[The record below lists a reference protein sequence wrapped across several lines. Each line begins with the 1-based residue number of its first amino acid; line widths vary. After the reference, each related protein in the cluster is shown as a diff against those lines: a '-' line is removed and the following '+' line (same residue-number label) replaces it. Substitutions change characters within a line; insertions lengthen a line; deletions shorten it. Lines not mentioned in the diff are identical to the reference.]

1 MSTPLSPGG
10 RPEAAAATPA
20 PGAATSGLFGT
31 ARRWPSWLQEP
42 LLHFV
47 LLGAMLFG
55 ADLLLFERGEDP
67 NTIVVPTEVDQ
78 EARELFK
85 SARGQNPSA
94 EQMAA
99 LRQVWLDNEVLYR
112 EGLAL
117 RVERGDVAI
126 RERVIF
132 KALNIIETQLK
143 NVSADDATLRAWFE
157 TQRAK
162 YDEPARYD
170 FQEAVLT
177 GDNNESAVRSF
188 VAELKR
194 NTGGDV
200 KAGLRIFKGRPHASL
215 VQTYGESFAKA
226 LEEGPPGEWRAMKTH
241 EGWRAMRL
249 EALSPGKPADFE
261 PLRGVVLQD
270 WTDAQ
275 MSQQRTAAVRAL
287 ARKYTVRYEG
297 SDK

>member
-1 MSTPLSPGG
+1 MPGPAMARLS
-10 RPEAAAATPA
+10 
-20 PGAATSGLFGT
+20 GAVRG
-31 ARRWPSWLQEP
+31 WPSWLQEP

-47 LLGAMLFG
+47 LLGALLFVV
-55 ADLLLFERGEDP
+55 DLLLFKRADDP
-67 NTIVVPTEVDQ
+67 NTIVVSAEVYK

-85 SARGQNPSA
+85 SARGQEPSA

-117 RVERGDVAI
+117 RVDQGDVAI

-157 TQRAK
+157 TKRAK
-162 YDEPARYD
+162 YDEPTRYD

-177 GDNNESAVRSF
+177 GDNNESAVRNF
-188 VAELKR
+188 VAELNR

-215 VQTYGESFAKA
+215 VQTYGDDFAKA
-226 LEEGPPGEWRAMKTH
+226 LEEGPPGEWRAMKTN

-249 EALSPGKPADFE
+249 EAVSPGKPAAFE
-261 PLRGVVLQD
+261 PLRGVVMQD

-275 MSQQRTAAVRAL
+275 MSEQRTSAVRAL

-297 SDK
+297 SAK

>member
-1 MSTPLSPGG
+1 MSV
-10 RPEAAAATPA
+10 
-20 PGAATSGLFGT
+20 PGAAS
-31 ARRWPSWLQEP
+31 ARLSTPVRLWPAWLQEP

-47 LLGAMLFG
+47 LLGALLFV
-55 ADLLLFERGEDP
+55 ADLLLFERSEDP
-67 NTIVVPTEVDQ
+67 NTIVVPAEVDK

-85 SARGQNPSA
+85 SARGQEPSA

-117 RVERGDVAI
+117 RVDQGDVTI

-132 KALNIIETQLK
+132 KALNIVETQLK
-143 NVSADDATLRAWFE
+143 NVSVDDATLRAW
-157 TQRAK
+157 
-162 YDEPARYD
+162 YDEPTRYD

-177 GDNNESAVRSF
+177 GDNNESAVRNF
-188 VAELKR
+188 VAELNR

-215 VQTYGESFAKA
+215 VQTYGDQFAKA
-226 LEEGPPGEWRAMKTH
+226 LEELPPGEWRAMKTS

-249 EALSPGKPADFE
+249 EAVSPGKPAAFE
-261 PLRGVVLQD
+261 PLRGVVMQD
-270 WTDAQ
+270 WTDAK
-275 MSQQRTAAVRAL
+275 MSEQRTAAVRTL

-297 SDK
+297 AAK